1 MPNGLDDWITV
12 SESVELLGGGIT
24 RQNIIKH
31 IRSDPGQRKFKWMKR
46 GNVYLVHSDS
56 LLTYINRV
64 VPRGTPRRNSS

>member
-64 VPRGTPRRNSS
+64 VPRGTPRRDSS